1 MLVNLENGMK
11 LDRITT
17 KLEQLSETELDH
29 AEKFLDALFTKEEKP
44 FNHYLGKFLEIN
56 QEADLFT
63 MKLGK
68 QTENTYGVAQ
78 GGAVFS
84 LADIA
89 IGFYLIKQ
97 LPEEINVFTL
107 ELKMNFIKA
116 GTGAYLRAVPS
127 ILHLGNT
134 TSVTECE
141 IFNDKEELV
150 AKAFGT
156 FYLKRPTI

>member
-1 MLVNLENGMK
+1 MKVNIGNGTK

-29 AEKFLDALFTKEEKP
+29 AEKFLDALFTEEEKP
-44 FNHYLGKFLEIN
+44 FNHYLGKFLEIDRG
-56 QEADLFT
+56 ADSFK

-89 IGFYLIKQ
+89 IGFHLIER
-97 LPEEINVFTL
+97 LPEEVNVFTL

-116 GTGAYLRAVPS
+116 GTGTYLRAEPS
-127 ILHLGNT
+127 ILHLGGT
-134 TSVTECE
+134 TAVTECE
-141 IFNDKEELV
+141 IFNDKDELV

-156 FYLKRPTI
+156 FYLKRPTL